1 MLKGI
6 SGKIIVL
13 FVSLTAFSVLI
24 AGGVM
29 VYLFSD
35 SLYSGEKNKMISCA
49 EDFARL
55 ISVTAEEK
63 GTLENAAA
71 SLKESAAEII
81 PYDFWLFES
90 DGRLLAKTHPCP
102 TGISLFGGEKSLQ
115 IQNALT
121 GKTIIS
127 NEFSDLFDENTLSV
141 LMPIDKNNFN
151 PKDFSGSYSQKDV
164 TGIIGVI
171 ILHVPVSELTAPL
184 AGALWIMAGIFI
196 FCIVLSL
203 LIGYFF
209 SKKFTRPLSEMREF
223 AAQMTRGN
231 FSERLEIRDSS
242 ELADLSVSLN
252 TLSATTDRA
261 FTKLE
266 NEQAKLNNIIDNIS
280 DGLAFFNTDMRLIK
294 YNSALLRICGDDYF
308 QKTEIREAML
318 EVLQLGESKTL
329 VIEEKYILKFM
340 ISRIQTKNEVE
351 GVLVI
356 VSDISE
362 SERLNRMQN
371 EFVANV
377 SHEFRTPLTIIRA
390 STEALLDGVVTDE
403 ESRMDCYEK
412 IETETTALERLVKD
426 LLDTSKLRAGKM
438 PMHLEEMEAEPLIE
452 KIVEN
457 MRMIAEEK
465 NIHIN
470 YTPTVLPPLMA
481 DYDRLRQL
489 LIIFLDNAIKFTP
502 ESGTITVSAYA
513 KDNMAYLCVTDTG
526 VGMSEEDIPYIF
538 ERFYKVDKARGG
550 SKTGTGLGLAIAWQI
565 AELHGGTIFVE
576 SKLGKGTT
584 FKTLSPLAH
593 PEILE
598 D

>member
-1 MLKGI
+1 
-6 SGKIIVL
+6 
-13 FVSLTAFSVLI
+13 
-24 AGGVM
+24 
-29 VYLFSD
+29 
-35 SLYSGEKNKMISCA
+35 
-49 EDFARL
+49 
-55 ISVTAEEK
+55 
-63 GTLENAAA
+63 
-71 SLKESAAEII
+71 
-81 PYDFWLFES
+81 
-90 DGRLLAKTHPCP
+90 
-102 TGISLFGGEKSLQ
+102 
-115 IQNALT
+115 
-121 GKTIIS
+121 
-127 NEFSDLFDENTLSV
+127 
-141 LMPIDKNNFN
+141 
-151 PKDFSGSYSQKDV
+151 
-164 TGIIGVI
+164 
-171 ILHVPVSELTAPL
+171 
-184 AGALWIMAGIFI
+184 
-196 FCIVLSL
+196 
-203 LIGYFF
+203 
-209 SKKFTRPLSEMREF
+209 MR
-223 AAQMTRGN
+223 
-231 FSERLEIRDSS
+231 
-242 ELADLSVSLN
+242 
-252 TLSATTDRA
+252 
-261 FTKLE
+261 
-266 NEQAKLNNIIDNIS
+266 
-280 DGLAFFNTDMRLIK
+280 
-294 YNSALLRICGDDYF
+294 
-308 QKTEIREAML
+308 
-318 EVLQLGESKTL
+318 
-329 VIEEKYILKFM
+329 
-340 ISRIQTKNEVE
+340 
-351 GVLVI
+351 
-356 VSDISE
+356 
-362 SERLNRMQN
+362 N

-584 FKTLSPLAH
+584 FKTLIPLAH